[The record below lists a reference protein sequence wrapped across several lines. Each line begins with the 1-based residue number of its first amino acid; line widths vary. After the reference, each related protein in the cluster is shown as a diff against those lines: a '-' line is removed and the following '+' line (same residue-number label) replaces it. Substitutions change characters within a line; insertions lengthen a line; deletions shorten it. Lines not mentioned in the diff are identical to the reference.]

1 MARKLAASSTE
12 APPRT
17 RMTSSELLIY
27 MLLHFV
33 VAKIK
38 TRVVASDTNS
48 ISVVTP
54 LATLPSI
61 THLAVNVTLRFR
73 PETTVSAGP
82 WREGGLDGP
91 LALPH
96 PCALSGE
103 MTGPELAGAGWG

>member
-1 MARKLAASSTE
+1 
-12 APPRT
+12 
-17 RMTSSELLIY
+17 MTSSELLIY

-38 TRVVASDTNS
+38 TRVVTYDTNS
-48 ISVVTP
+48 PSVVTP

-61 THLAVNVTLRFR
+61 IHLAVNLTHRFW

-82 WREGGLDGP
+82 RREGGLDGA